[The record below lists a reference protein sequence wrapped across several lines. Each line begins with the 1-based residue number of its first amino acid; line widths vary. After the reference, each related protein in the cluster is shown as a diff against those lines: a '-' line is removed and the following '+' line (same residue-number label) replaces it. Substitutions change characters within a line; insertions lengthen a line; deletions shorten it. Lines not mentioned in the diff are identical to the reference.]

1 MEKKTIYSRLL
12 EAKSEIGKVTKN
24 AKNPHFKN
32 NYADINAIIE
42 TVEPVL
48 IKHGLVLIQ
57 PIEQGEVI
65 TRIIDAATGEVLES
79 AMPLSPTANPQQM
92 GSQITYY
99 RRYTLQSLL
108 SLQAEDDDANAA
120 SAPQA
125 KPAKPTKETFTRERF
140 EKAYTANASI
150 EKIKQLYILTP
161 EVEKEWLDYVLSKAE
176 ENGAAK

>member
-12 EAKSEIGKVTKN
+12 EAKSEIGKVVKN

-57 PIEQGEVI
+57 PIESGNVV
-65 TRIIDAATGEVLES
+65 TRIIDAVTGEVLES
-79 AMPLSPTANPQQM
+79 SMPLSPTANPQQM

-125 KPAKPTKETFTRERF
+125 KAKPAITADRF
-140 EKAYTANASI
+140 AKALEAIQGGNQDALKQLI
-150 EKIKQLYILTP
+150 EKFSLTVEQSAQLETIKNQ
-161 EVEKEWLDYVLSKAE
+161 
-176 ENGAAK
+176 

>member
-24 AKNPHFKN
+24 ANNPHFKKS
-32 NYADINAIIE
+32 YADINAIIE

-57 PIEQGEVI
+57 PIESGNVV

-125 KPAKPTKETFTRERF
+125 KTKPAKETFTNKNF
-140 EKAYTANASI
+140 EKAFAANASI
-150 EKIKQLYILTP
+150 ERIKQLYTLTP
-161 EVEKEWLDYVLSKAE
+161 EVEKEWIQYVLDKSE
-176 ENGAAK
+176 QNGAAK

>member
-24 AKNPHFKN
+24 ANNPHFKKS
-32 NYADINAIIE
+32 YADINAIIE

-57 PIEQGEVI
+57 PIESGNVV
-65 TRIIDAATGEVLES
+65 TRIIDAVTGEVLES
-79 AMPLSPTANPQQM
+79 SMPLSPTANPQQM

-125 KPAKPTKETFTRERF
+125 KAKPAITGDRF
-140 EKAYTANASI
+140 AKALEAIQGGNQDALKQLI
-150 EKIKQLYILTP
+150 EKFSLTIEQSAQLETIKNQ
-161 EVEKEWLDYVLSKAE
+161 
-176 ENGAAK
+176 

>member
-48 IKHGLVLIQ
+48 IKHGLVLVQ
-57 PIEQGEVI
+57 PIESGSVV

-79 AMPLSPTANPQQM
+79 SMPLSPTANPQQM

-108 SLQAEDDDANAA
+108 SLQAEDEDANIVTM
-120 SAPQA
+120 PKA
-125 KPAKPTKETFTRERF
+125 KPAKETFTRERF
-140 EKAYTANASI
+140 EKAYAANASI
-150 EKIKQLYILTP
+150 EKIKQLYTLTP
-161 EVEKEWLDYVLSKAE
+161 EVEAEWIQYVLDKSE
-176 ENGAAK
+176 QNGAAK

>member
-12 EAKSEIGKVTKN
+12 EAKSEIGKVVKN

-57 PIEQGEVI
+57 PIESGSVV

-125 KPAKPTKETFTRERF
+125 KAKPAITAERF
-140 EKAYTANASI
+140 AKALEAIQGGNQDALKQLI
-150 EKIKQLYILTP
+150 EKFSLTVEQSAQLETIKNQ
-161 EVEKEWLDYVLSKAE
+161 
-176 ENGAAK
+176 

>member
-12 EAKSEIGKVTKN
+12 EAKSEIGKVVKN

-57 PIEQGEVI
+57 PIESGNVV

-79 AMPLSPTANPQQM
+79 VMPLSPTANPQQM

-125 KPAKPTKETFTRERF
+125 KAKPAITPERF
-140 EKAYTANASI
+140 TKAIKEIQGGNQDAL
-150 EKIKQLYILTP
+150 KQLIERFSLT
-161 EVEKEWLDYVLSKAE
+161 VEQSAQLETIK
-176 ENGAAK
+176 NQ

>member
-12 EAKSEIGKVTKN
+12 EAKSEIGKVVKN

-57 PIEQGEVI
+57 PIESGNVV

-108 SLQAEDDDANAA
+108 SLQAEDEDANIVTI
-120 SAPQA
+120 PKA
-125 KPAKPTKETFTRERF
+125 KPAKETFTNKNF
-140 EKAYTANASI
+140 EKAFAANASI
-150 EKIKQLYILTP
+150 ERIKQLYILTP
-161 EVEKEWLDYVLSKAE
+161 EVEKEWIQYVLDKSE
-176 ENGAAK
+176 QNGAAK